1 MKIKRTAIFASGRG
15 SNAEALFKKALRLP
29 NVSIELLL
37 CDQPE
42 AGVLGKAE
50 QYGVPSAVIPF
61 PPKTS
66 NRTLRERRM
75 EYGAQLIQKLAACK
89 VDWILLAG
97 FMRILPRPFLHHF
110 KSPCGL
116 SRVINIHPSLLP
128 KYKGLNGYKQCF
140 EAQDP
145 LGGVT
150 IHFVDDSLDGGY
162 VIHQRSF
169 PRHAS
174 DTLDTFTQR
183 GLSLE
188 HKMYCALLDDLS
200 HDRHVFSLFK

>member
-1 MKIKRTAIFASGRG
+1 MQIKRVAIFASGRG

-29 NVSIELLL
+29 NISIELLL
-37 CDQPE
+37 CDQPQ
-42 AGVLGKAE
+42 AAVLNKAHK
-50 QYGVPSAVIPF
+50 YGVQNIVLPF
-61 PPKTS
+61 PSKTLNS
-66 NRTLRERRM
+66 SLKERRI
-75 EYGAQLIQKLAACK
+75 EYGTQLIQNLTACK
-89 VDWILLAG
+89 IDWILLAG

-140 EAQDP
+140 EAADP
-145 LGGVT
+145 IGGVT
-150 IHFVDDSLDGGY
+150 VHFVDDSLDGGH
-162 VIHQRSF
+162 VIQQKAF
-169 PRHAS
+169 PRLHS

-183 GLSLE
+183 GLALE
-188 HKMYCALLDDLS
+188 HKMYCALLDDLA